1 MANRIDSGV
10 QPTAHTAVQAMIVR
24 AQQVADKTGKAI
36 GVHYDLAA
44 DELSLVEITP
54 EAAKGTSFIRIAAPA
69 GKRMAT
75 PAAPGSGDT
84 RDTPSTGF
92 KTAPGAV

>member
-36 GVHYDLAA
+36 GVFYNLAS

-54 EAAKGTSFIRIAAPA
+54 ETAKEASFIRIAAPA
-69 GKRMAT
+69 GRIPEESAAT
-75 PAAPGSGDT
+75 AAADT
-84 RDTPSTGF
+84 RDVPATGF
-92 KTAPGAV
+92 KAAAPAV